1 MSSQADP
8 EAEEILRAAARHLGD
23 AVVSALDHDVVGAG
37 DVERL
42 QLQLDIVGEIILR
55 RQVDVCRAA
64 NLAVG
69 AAVRLVIAR
78 AVTKIGAQREAPF
91 FEPDRSAGGP
101 FRTPEQIQLG
111 RASCGERGCQYVY

>member
-1 MSSQADP
+1 MLRRPPRSTRTDTLFPYTTLFRS

-23 AVVSALDHDVVGAG
+23 AVVSALVHDVVGAG

-55 RQVDVCRAA
+55 RQVDIGRAA
-64 NLAVG
+64 ALAIG

-78 AVTKIGAQREAPF
+78 EVAKIGARRVAPF
-91 FEPDRSAGGP
+91 FEPQTS
-101 FRTPEQIQLG
+101 
-111 RASCGERGCQYVY
+111 SRGHYLQPQPG